1 MDLRG
6 PGLILL
12 VPTIDRMVRISLRTV
27 TLTVPPQE
35 VIMRDNIPVRVTAVA
50 YYRVVDPDKAVNQV
64 ENFHHATLQ
73 IAQTTLRSVL
83 GGVDLDHL
91 LSERE
96 RLNEALQHVIDAQT
110 EPWGIKV
117 TTVEIKD
124 VEIPERMQHAIA
136 RQAEAER
143 ERRAKII
150 NAEGEA
156 QAATRLADAADIIG
170 RNPTTLQLRYLQTL
184 REIGATQNST
194 VVFPMPIDL
203 IKPVLDAMRPTEATP
218 AAEVS
223 APHSPENGALNP
235 GESRALGPGLASAG
249 DPSVPASDTT
259 RVRSGAVAPRRR
271 FPRGCGVSGRTARVR
286 RPPPA
291 TPPEEAVPRDRCAAE
306 APAVP
311 REGRAAVAAG
321 LMCLELKRH
330 RGADLLGDG
339 DLESQ
344 REALGLVLLDA
355 GLKRLALSE
364 DRPAEA
370 DRHVGGGASSA

>member
-1 MDLRG
+1 VIVAIVVLLAIVLVIGLTVLGASVRVLREYERGVVFRLGRVMDLRG

-12 VPTIDRMVRISLRTV
+12 VPTIDRMVRVSLRTV

-35 VIMRDNIPVRVTAVA
+35 VITRDNIPVRVTAVA
-50 YYRVVDPDKAVNQV
+50 YYRVVDPNKAVNAV
-64 ENFHHATLQ
+64 ENFHNATLQ

-91 LSERE
+91 LGERE
-96 RLNEALQHVIDAQT
+96 SLNDSLQQVIDAQT

-156 QAATRLADAADIIG
+156 QAATKLAEAADIIG

-203 IKPVLDAMRPTEATP
+203 VKPVLEAMQSSQASPPEASMP
-218 AAEVS
+218 EVS
-223 APHSPENGALNP
+223 GPLENGALEP
-235 GESRALGPGLASAG
+235 GESRALGPGTDAPQAA
-249 DPSVPASDTT
+249 PSKAAPDT
-259 RVRSGAVAPRRR
+259 AP
-271 FPRGCGVSGRTARVR
+271 V
-286 RPPPA
+286 
-291 TPPEEAVPRDRCAAE
+291 DRQ
-306 APAVP
+306 
-311 REGRAAVAAG
+311 
-321 LMCLELKRH
+321 
-330 RGADLLGDG
+330 D
-339 DLESQ
+339 
-344 REALGLVLLDA
+344 
-355 GLKRLALSE
+355 
-364 DRPAEA
+364 
-370 DRHVGGGASSA
+370 

>member
-1 MDLRG
+1 MILAIVIVLVVLLVIGLTVVGASVRVLREYERGVVFRLGRVMDLRG

-27 TLTVPPQE
+27 TLVVPPQE
-35 VIMRDNIPVRVTAVA
+35 VITRDNIPVRVTAVC
-50 YYRVVDPDKAVNQV
+50 YYRVVDPNAAVNAV
-64 ENFHHATLQ
+64 ENYHNATLQ
-73 IAQTTLRSVL
+73 ISQTTLRSVL
-83 GGVDLDHL
+83 GGVDLDSL

-96 RLNEALQHVIDAQT
+96 SLNEALQHVIDAQT

-184 REIGATQNST
+184 REIGATQNTT

-203 IKPVLDAMRPTEATP
+203 IKPVLDAVQHSGAATGSEAAPTGA
-218 AAEVS
+218 
-223 APHSPENGALNP
+223 ENGALEP
-235 GESRALGPGLASAG
+235 GDTRALGAG
-249 DPSVPASDTT
+249 EPAPAD
-259 RVRSGAVAPRRR
+259 GAERAEQ
-271 FPRGCGVSGRTARVR
+271 
-286 RPPPA
+286 PA
-291 TPPEEAVPRDRCAAE
+291 TSS
-306 APAVP
+306 
-311 REGRAAVAAG
+311 
-321 LMCLELKRH
+321 
-330 RGADLLGDG
+330 DG
-339 DLESQ
+339 DLE
-344 REALGLVLLDA
+344 
-355 GLKRLALSE
+355 
-364 DRPAEA
+364 P
-370 DRHVGGGASSA
+370 